1 MRTALFCLLLLFCSD
16 CIAQLSIHQ
25 PLMEHMVLQR
35 GKPLVLS
42 GVSKPESRVQISI
55 IEKSINK
62 AVYTNTATS
71 GGYWKITI
79 PAHAASFNSF
89 DIYIVSN
96 EGSIVYKDMLWGDVW
111 LCAGQSN
118 MEFPLKNEM
127 HFKAELP
134 IKNNPAIRLFNPN
147 YIGKNRYSN
156 PYPDSVKQALT
167 ASNFYMGVWQILDSV
182 AAPGFSAIGY
192 YFAKVIAQKAK
203 VPIGIINVSV
213 GGSPIEAWMSEASL
227 LANKNFSN
235 KINESWLTNNSLPVW
250 IRQRGIEN
258 IGIANSNGSHAF
270 KPGFLYEAAIQPL
283 SLLPIT
289 GILWYQGESNAQEM
303 ERVDEYELLQSTM
316 IDSYRKAWRQS
327 KLPFYFVQLSSIDT
341 AKYKSHFWQAFRAV
355 QYNAFINGHDIGIV
369 ASMDIGAKND
379 VHPTNKKLVAERLA
393 NWALQKQ
400 YAFKDAPTITK
411 PIGVTYQNNQVVVAF
426 SSQVQVLNNQTSLG
440 FSLDGISEA
449 AYTIKGNTVFI
460 QAATKPKKIYYGFS
474 PFCSANLVDKQGIP
488 IPAFNALVH

>member
-1 MRTALFCLLLLFCSD
+1 MRYALLCLLMLICLGG
-16 CIAQLSIHQ
+16 IAQLSVDQ
-25 PLMEHMVLQR
+25 PIMNDMVLQR
-35 GKPLVLS
+35 GKLLLLS
-42 GVSKPESRVQISI
+42 GKSTPNGKVKINIGAAQKSEHTYVSAVN
-55 IEKSINK
+55 NK
-62 AVYTNTATS
+62 
-71 GGYWKITI
+71 GEWKITI
-79 PAHAASFNSF
+79 PAHAASFHAF
-89 DIYIVSN
+89 TIAIYSYTD
-96 EGSIVYKDMLWGDVW
+96 SIVYNNLLWGDVW

-127 HFKAELP
+127 HYKSELP
-134 IKNNPAIRLFNPN
+134 IMQNPAIRMYNPS
-147 YIGKNRYSN
+147 YIGKNRYAN
-156 PYPDSVKQALT
+156 PYSDSVKRSLT
-167 ASNFYMGVWQILDSV
+167 ASKFYNGSWQILDSV

-192 YFAKVIAQKAK
+192 YFAKIIAQKVK

-235 KINESWLTNNSLPVW
+235 KINGSWLTNNNLPVW

-258 IGIANSNGSHAF
+258 IGITNTNGNHAF

-303 ERVDEYELLQSTM
+303 ERVNEYEALQSIM
-316 IDSYRKAWRQS
+316 IDSYRKAWSQT

-355 QYNAFINGHDIGIV
+355 QYNAFKNGHDIGMV

-400 YAFKDAPTITK
+400 YAIKGVPTITK
-411 PIGVTYQNNQVVVAF
+411 LVGVTYQNNQVVVAF
-426 SSQVQVLNNQTSLG
+426 SSQVQVLNNQTPLG
-440 FSLDGISEA
+440 FSLDGITEA
-449 AYTIKGNTVFI
+449 AYTIKDNVVFI
-460 QAATKPKKIYYGFS
+460 SASAKPKEVYFGFS
-474 PFCSANLVDKQGIP
+474 PYTSANLVDKDGVP
-488 IPAFNALVH
+488 IPSFNTVVK

>member
-1 MRTALFCLLLLFCSD
+1 MRTALFCLLLFWCAGSF
-16 CIAQLSIHQ
+16 AQLSVHQ
-25 PLMEHMVLQR
+25 PLMDHMVLQR
-35 GKPLVLS
+35 GKPLFLS
-42 GVSKPESRVQISI
+42 GMSKPTSKVQITI
-55 IEKSINK
+55 NEKRNDK
-62 AVYTNTATS
+62 AVYTATATS
-71 GGYWKITI
+71 AGYWQITI
-79 PAHAASFNSF
+79 PAHNASFNSF

-134 IKNNPAIRLFNPN
+134 IKNNPAIRLYNPN

-156 PYPDSVKQALT
+156 SYPESIKQTLT
-167 ASNFYMGVWQILDSV
+167 ASNFFMGNWQLLDSV
-182 AAPGFSAIGY
+182 SAPSFSAIGY

-270 KPGFLYEAAIQPL
+270 KPGFLYEAVIKPL
-283 SLLPIT
+283 STLSIT

-341 AKYKSHFWQAFRAV
+341 AKYKSHFWQTFRSAQYTAFK
-355 QYNAFINGHDIGIV
+355 NGQNIGMV

-379 VHPTNKKLVAERLA
+379 VHPTNKKLVADRLA
-393 NWALQKQ
+393 NWALHNQ
-400 YAFKDAPTITK
+400 YGFKRAPTITT
-411 PIGVTYQNNQVVVAF
+411 PISVIYQNNKVIIKF
-426 SSQVQVLNNQTSLG
+426 SSELDVPNNQSPLG
-440 FSLDGISEA
+440 FSLDGITEA

-460 QAATKPKKIYYGFS
+460 QAATKPQKIYFGFS
-474 PFCSANLVDKQGIP
+474 PYTSANLVDKQGIP
-488 IPAFNALVH
+488 VPAFNAIVQ